1 MNKKKLIRTSALLL
15 VCALLLASLASCASW
30 DNFYNAFLNKDE
42 KPEKV
47 IHIAVF
53 EPLTGSDAN
62 AADDEVEGIKLANS
76 LFPTVKGAKIEL
88 VWFDNKSDTETAKLT
103 AAEIARDDTVMM
115 VIGSYG
121 NMLTVAAA
129 DTFEE
134 AGIPCVNATSTN
146 PLISNT
152 TSFVCAAAVDAF
164 QARAAAEFAVNE
176 LGERAL
182 AAVYSS
188 SDELSK
194 IRAQEFA
201 RYCEQTYK
209 INSIPVIAVNEGA
222 DPYYITKALETAEA
236 TTVYMPTSTS
246 VQEALSAKTEE
257 LGLDLKWIGGNAWR
271 ALKTPDL
278 YYTADYDPFMDITS
292 MSKALREIWQHRYG
306 SASVPSEEAAL
317 AFDAYLMAI
326 TALGNAE
333 DMSSRE
339 SIAAALSAIN
349 ELEGSTGII
358 SISMNGSPVKSVQI
372 YRTEEESDEL
382 VFTAFGKKAAPEN
395 NGTEP
400 AGGN

>member
-1 MNKKKLIRTSALLL
+1 
-15 VCALLLASLASCASW
+15 
-30 DNFYNAFLNKDE
+30 
-42 KPEKV
+42 
-47 IHIAVF
+47 
-53 EPLTGSDAN
+53 
-62 AADDEVEGIKLANS
+62 
-76 LFPTVKGAKIEL
+76 
-88 VWFDNKSDTETAKLT
+88 
-103 AAEIARDDTVMM
+103 
-115 VIGSYG
+115 
-121 NMLTVAAA
+121 
-129 DTFEE
+129 
-134 AGIPCVNATSTN
+134 
-146 PLISNT
+146 
-152 TSFVCAAAVDAF
+152 
-164 QARAAAEFAVNE
+164 
-176 LGERAL
+176 
-182 AAVYSS
+182 
-188 SDELSK
+188 
-194 IRAQEFA
+194 
-201 RYCEQTYK
+201 
-209 INSIPVIAVNEGA
+209 
-222 DPYYITKALETAEA
+222 
-236 TTVYMPTSTS
+236 MPTSTS

-271 ALKTPDL
+271 TLKTPDL

-358 SISMNGSPVKSVQI
+358 

>member
-1 MNKKKLIRTSALLL
+1 MNKKKLIRMSALLL

-30 DNFYNAFLNKDE
+30 DNFYNAFLNKEE
-42 KPEKV
+42 KPER
-47 IHIAVF
+47 IIRIAVF

-62 AADDEVEGIKLANS
+62 AAEDEVEGIKLANS
-76 LFPTVKGAKIEL
+76 LFPVVKGARIEL
-88 VWFDNKSDTETAKLT
+88 VWSDNKSDTETAKLT
-103 AAEIARDDTVMM
+103 AAEIARDDTILML
-115 VIGSYG
+115 IGSHG

-129 DTFEE
+129 DIFKE

-152 TSFVCAAAVDAF
+152 TGFVCAAPVDAF

-209 INSIPVIAVNEGA
+209 ISPVPVIAVNEGS
-222 DPYYITKALETAEA
+222 DPYYIAKALETAET
-236 TTVYMPTSTS
+236 TTVYMPTATS
-246 VQEALSAKTEE
+246 VQETLAAKTEE

-271 ALKTPDL
+271 GFKTPDL
-278 YYTADYDPFMDITS
+278 YFTADYDPYVDLTP
-292 MSKALREIWQHRYG
+292 MSKTLRDAWQRKYG

-317 AFDAYLMAI
+317 GFDAYLLAI
-326 TALGNAE
+326 TALENAE
-333 DMSSRE
+333 DPSSRE
-339 SIAAALSAIN
+339 SIAAALMAVE
-349 ELEGSTGII
+349 ELEGSTGLI
-358 SISMNGSPVKSVQI
+358 SIGMNGSPIRSVQV
-372 YRTEEESDEL
+372 YRTEEESNEL
-382 VFTAFGKKAAPEN
+382 VFTAFGKKAVPEDN
-395 NGTEP
+395 AAETD
-400 AGGN
+400 GGN

>member
-53 EPLTGSDAN
+53 EPLTGSEAN

-317 AFDAYLMAI
+317 AFDAYLMA
-326 TALGNAE
+326 
-333 DMSSRE
+333 
-339 SIAAALSAIN
+339 
-349 ELEGSTGII
+349 LEGIRLSEDTDDGVILTSKLKSIRGLEGATGYI
-358 SISMNGSPVKSVQI
+358 SINAQGDPTKDVVIEVITNDGSAVV
-372 YRTEEESDEL
+372 YT
-382 VFTAFGKKAAPEN
+382 VAPN
-395 NGTEP
+395 
-400 AGGN
+400 

>member
-1 MNKKKLIRTSALLL
+1 MDKKKLIRTSALLL
-15 VCALLLASLASCASW
+15 VCALLLASLTSCASW
-30 DNFYNAFLNKDE
+30 DNFYNAFLNKEE

-53 EPLTGSDAN
+53 EPLTGSDAHE
-62 AADDEVEGIKLANS
+62 AADEVEGMKLANS
-76 LFPTVKGAKIEL
+76 LFPTVKGATVEL
-88 VWFDNKSDTETAKLT
+88 LWFDNKSDTESAKLT

-134 AGIPCVNATSTN
+134 AGIPRINATSTN

-152 TSFVCAAAVDAF
+152 TGFVCAAAVDAF

-176 LGERAL
+176 LGERSL

-222 DPYYITKALETAEA
+222 DPYYIVKALETAEA

-257 LGLDLKWIGGNAWR
+257 LGLNLKWIGGNAWR
-271 ALKTPDL
+271 AFKTPDL
-278 YYTADYDPFMDITS
+278 YFTADYDPYVDLTP
-292 MSKALREIWQHRYG
+292 MSKTLRDAWQRKYG

-317 AFDAYLMAI
+317 GFDAYLLAI
-326 TALGNAE
+326 TALENAE
-333 DMSSRE
+333 DISSRE
-339 SIAAALSAIN
+339 SIAAALKAVE
-349 ELEGSTGII
+349 ELEGSTGLI
-358 SISMNGSPVKSVQI
+358 SISMNGSPVRSVQI
-372 YRTEEESDEL
+372 YRTEEESNEL
-382 VFTAFGKKAAPEN
+382 VFTAFGKKAVPEDSAA
-395 NGTEP
+395 EP

>member
-1 MNKKKLIRTSALLL
+1 MLL

-30 DNFYNAFLNKDE
+30 DNFYNAFLNKEE

-47 IHIAVF
+47 IRIAVF

-62 AADDEVEGIKLANS
+62 AAYDEVEGIKLANS

-103 AAEIARDDTVMM
+103 AAEIARDETVMM

-129 DTFEE
+129 DIFEE
-134 AGIPCVNATSTN
+134 AGIPRINATSTN

-152 TSFVCAAAVDAF
+152 TGFVCAAAVDAF

-182 AAVYSS
+182 AAIYSS

-246 VQEALSAKTEE
+246 VLEALSAKTEE
-257 LGLDLKWIGGNAWR
+257 LGLDLKWIGGNSWR

-278 YYTADYDPFMDITS
+278 YYTADYDPFVDITS
-292 MSKALREIWQHRYG
+292 MSKALREIWQNRYG

-333 DMSSRE
+333 DMSSKE
-339 SIAAALSAIN
+339 SVAAALMTIS

-358 SISMNGSPVKSVQI
+358 SISINGSPVKSVQI
-372 YRTEEESDEL
+372 YRTEEESNEL
-382 VFTAFGKKAAPEN
+382 VFTAFGKKAVPEDN
-395 NGTEP
+395 SAEP